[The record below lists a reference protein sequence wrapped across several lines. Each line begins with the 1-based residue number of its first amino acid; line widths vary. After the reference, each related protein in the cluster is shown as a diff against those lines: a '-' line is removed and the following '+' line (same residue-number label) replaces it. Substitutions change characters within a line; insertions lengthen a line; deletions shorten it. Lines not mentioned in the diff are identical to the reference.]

1 MFAFGSFATVIMP
14 FAFFGGTVSFIFVVV
29 SFVVMVMSLGT
40 MIVFFG
46 IIPRFAVAGAQNK
59 QSQNSHK
66 DKFLHDYIIYI
77 LNDFVL

>member
-14 FAFFGGTVSFIFVVV
+14 LALFGGAVSFIFVIV

-59 QSQNSHK
+59 PVSYTQLDVYKRQIQY
-66 DKFLHDYIIYI
+66 LY
-77 LNDFVL
+77 L

>member
-1 MFAFGSFATVIMP
+1 
-14 FAFFGGTVSFIFVVV
+14 
-29 SFVVMVMSLGT
+29 